1 MYERLTLNLVAAHR
15 TCLVVSVFRV
25 SRLLSHVPVAFTI
38 MLVPC
43 VMIAY
48 TKVHVNMCMLV
59 CVCVCWYVGIVLVA
73 VFYDVDR
80 LYEAR
85 SHALINVENRSLF

>member
-1 MYERLTLNLVAAHR
+1 
-15 TCLVVSVFRV
+15 
-25 SRLLSHVPVAFTI
+25 

>member
-1 MYERLTLNLVAAHR
+1 M
-15 TCLVVSVFRV
+15 FRV

-59 CVCVCWYVGIVLVA
+59 CVCVYVCWYVGIVLVA

>member
-1 MYERLTLNLVAAHR
+1 M
-15 TCLVVSVFRV
+15 FRV

-43 VMIAY
+43 VMIAD

-59 CVCVCWYVGIVLVA
+59 CVCVCVYVCWYVGIVLVA

>member
-1 MYERLTLNLVAAHR
+1 M
-15 TCLVVSVFRV
+15 FRV

>member
-1 MYERLTLNLVAAHR
+1 M
-15 TCLVVSVFRV
+15 
-25 SRLLSHVPVAFTI
+25 PVAFTI

>member
-1 MYERLTLNLVAAHR
+1 
-15 TCLVVSVFRV
+15 
-25 SRLLSHVPVAFTI
+25 
-38 MLVPC
+38 
-43 VMIAY
+43 
-48 TKVHVNMCMLV
+48 MCMLV

>member
-1 MYERLTLNLVAAHR
+1 M
-15 TCLVVSVFRV
+15 
-25 SRLLSHVPVAFTI
+25 PVAFTI

-73 VFYDVDR
+73 VFYNVDR